1 MAGTTTPKRDDAMA
15 DGATR
20 AVRLQHNVLVDDAE
34 LLRAQL
40 ALTMTKVNAI
50 ITAAATNIAA
60 VAAVPALTLTTVDT
74 AADLLA
80 AKVADQDGVT
90 T

>member
-1 MAGTTTPKRDDAMA
+1 MAGTTVPERDDAMA
-15 DGATR
+15 DSTTR
-20 AVRLQHNVLVDDAE
+20 QVRLEHNRLIDDVE

-40 ALTMTKVNAI
+40 ALTMTKANAI